1 MSGGVA
7 AEDIAARRARAL
19 ETIAQ
24 AAERAGRR
32 AGDVALMAVTK
43 TQSADTV
50 RNAVRAGLVLFGE
63 NRVQEGTAK
72 IEALGTGF
80 PSISWRLIGPLQS
93 NKAKSA
99 LQWFSAL
106 ETLDRERLA
115 TRLEAILAE
124 AWPGRKL
131 PVLLEVNVG
140 GEASKSGI
148 SPEDAPRLLEAA
160 LACPHLDVRGL
171 MAVPPYDED
180 PGKSRPHF
188 RTLSTLRDRLA
199 ADFGR
204 PLPEL
209 SMGMSHDFAVA
220 VEEGSTEVRIGT
232 ALFGPRPTP

>member
-1 MSGGVA
+1 MSGAVA
-7 AEDIAARRARAL
+7 AEEIAARRARAL
-19 ETIAQ
+19 ETIAR

-43 TQSADTV
+43 TQSAETV

-72 IEALGTGF
+72 IEALGAGF

-115 TRLEAILAE
+115 TRLESILAE

-140 GEASKSGI
+140 GEASKSGV

-171 MAVPPYDED
+171 MAVPPYDDD
-180 PGKSRPHF
+180 PEKSRPHF

>member
-124 AWPGRKL
+124 AWPDRKL

>member
-1 MSGGVA
+1 MSGAVPAEEIAERRSRILDTLARA
-7 AEDIAARRARAL
+7 AEG
-19 ETIAQ
+19 
-24 AAERAGRR
+24 AGRR

-50 RNAVRAGLVLFGE
+50 RNAARAGLALFGE

-72 IEALGTGF
+72 IEALGGEF
-80 PSISWRLIGPLQS
+80 PAISWRLIGPLQS

-115 TRLEAILAE
+115 SRLEALLAE

-140 GEASKSGI
+140 GEASKSGV
-148 SPEDAPRLLEAA
+148 SPEQTPRLLEAA
-160 LACPHLDVRGL
+160 LGCAHLDVRGL
-171 MAVPPYDED
+171 MAVPPWDDD
-180 PGKSRPHF
+180 PEKSRPHF
-188 RTLSTLRDRLA
+188 RSLSRLRDRLA

>member
-1 MSGGVA
+1 MTVPA
-7 AEDIAARRARAL
+7 PEIAARRVQIL
-19 ETIAQ
+19 DTIAR

-32 AGDVALMAVTK
+32 ADDVALMAVTK
-43 TQSADTV
+43 TQTADTV
-50 RNAVRAGLVLFGE
+50 RHAARAGIVLFGE

-72 IEALGTGF
+72 IEALGAEF
-80 PSISWRLIGPLQS
+80 PGVSWRLIGPLQS

-140 GEASKSGI
+140 GEASKSGV

-160 LACPHLDVRGL
+160 IACSHLDVRGL

-180 PGKSRPHF
+180 PEKSRPHF
-188 RTLSTLRDRLA
+188 RTLAGLRDRLA

-232 ALFGPRPTP
+232 ALFGPRPAP